1 VGMEFRIG
9 VGEDRIQR
17 LKIVGISSDYHYR
30 SLHTDIEPQIIIC
43 DPNASHWAMLKI
55 NLDEYSS
62 VAKKLEQ
69 HWNNYETS
77 SPIDI
82 NFLKESIA
90 NMYEEDRQMRKI
102 ILFFTFIGLLI
113 SILGLIGLTSF
124 TIEQKTKEIGMRKV
138 VGAKLSDILMII
150 STDFMKWILIS
161 LLVSVP
167 ISYLLMANWL
177 KQFPYRIDL
186 HWWLLLLGGCIATA
200 VALFTIGFQSNK
212 AARANPV
219 NSLRYD

>member
-1 VGMEFRIG
+1 
-9 VGEDRIQR
+9 
-17 LKIVGISSDYHYR
+17 
-30 SLHTDIEPQIIIC
+30 
-43 DPNASHWAMLKI
+43 
-55 NLDEYSS
+55 
-62 VAKKLEQ
+62 
-69 HWNNYETS
+69 
-77 SPIDI
+77 
-82 NFLKESIA
+82 
-90 NMYEEDRQMRKI
+90 
-102 ILFFTFIGLLI
+102 
-113 SILGLIGLTSF
+113 
-124 TIEQKTKEIGMRKV
+124 MRKV